1 MENNI
6 RFRNHISIIFEQMGS
21 VIIFLLIMAG
31 TGFIQNFQEIKK
43 KKSGLNRIDFQR
55 HTTSDSDLSRCS
67 RVTYFHHHLA
77 ACCLVKNLYFDSEQ
91 HAYIRTKYLEQ
102 KETYH
107 RNPEYF
113 QCKYRA
119 EPV

>member
-43 KKSGLNRIDFQR
+43 KNLDL
-55 HTTSDSDLSRCS
+55 TELTSKDIQLLILIC
-67 RVTYFHHHLA
+67 LA
-77 ACCLVKNLYFDSEQ
+77 AAGLLIF
-91 HAYIRTKYLEQ
+91 IITW
-102 KETYH
+102 
-107 RNPEYF
+107 
-113 QCKYRA
+113 
-119 EPV
+119 